1 MVSAEGKDDA
11 VTDFEALNEEL
22 FGETGDDESKGCRD
36 RSLLCHDMLTGG
48 HGYLPS
54 LHPKT
59 TSSKKSGTALQLSP
73 QITTTSQSPPSFPT
87 TPVSLIE
94 GRQQHVTPVELHDD
108 RSLCPEIAMC
118 ASTTYGPENLVS
130 GNISWMKNRITDV
143 HQLLLHYLNLR
154 DAHQAL
160 ATDLQREMILRVEN
174 QEALESIR
182 DQQDQASEDF
192 PKLQFQIAQLR
203 LDLQKERTA
212 RVVAETGFTNIKEK
226 VTNCAAEYVMMMEAR
241 VSECQAKEEKW
252 LAELAELKG
261 QARDLVE
268 GSVTNQYSIEQ
279 V

>member
-22 FGETGDDESKGCRD
+22 FGETGDDKSEGCRD
-36 RSLLCHDMLTGG
+36 RSLRCHDMLTGG

-54 LHPKT
+54 LHPKA
-59 TSSKKSGTALQLSP
+59 TSSRKSGTALQLS
-73 QITTTSQSPPSFPT
+73 

-94 GRQQHVTPVELHDD
+94 GRQQHVTPVEPHDD
-108 RSLCPEIAMC
+108 GSLCPEIAMC

-130 GNISWMKNRITDV
+130 ENISWMKNRITDV

-160 ATDLQREMILRVEN
+160 ATDLQREMILRIEN

-203 LDLQKERTA
+203 LDLQKERAA
-212 RVVAETGFTNIKEK
+212 RVAAETGFTNIKEK
-226 VTNCAAEYVMMMEAR
+226 FTNCAAEYVMMEAR
-241 VSECQAKEEKW
+241 VSECEAKEEKW
-252 LAELAELKG
+252 LAEIAELKG
-261 QARDLVE
+261 GQEIWLKGVW
-268 GSVTNQYSIEQ
+268 QISIQ
-279 V
+279 